1 MDHLQNKNSGIFHG
15 TRDWDW
21 HSKLLLKEKFGQLT
35 LADLRFEKGQENEL
49 LNRIGARLLKTHE
62 EIRNILK
69 KLKLAH

>member
-1 MDHLQNKNSGIFHG
+1 MDHLQNKNSGLFHG
-15 TRDWDW
+15 TTDWDW

-35 LADLRFEKGQENEL
+35 LADLRLEKGKENEL

-62 EIRNILK
+62 EVRNILK

>member
-1 MDHLQNKNSGIFHG
+1 MDHLQNKYNGLFHG

-49 LNRIGARLLKTHE
+49 INRIGARLLKTHE
-62 EIRNILK
+62 EVRIILK
-69 KLKLAH
+69 KLKLAR